1 MEILVVD
8 DGSTDDTAQRMK
20 KYGGRIR
27 YLWKPNGGQA
37 SAFNFGLRRAS
48 GEIVTLLDAD
58 DYWLPGKLQRVA
70 EEFDKHPDAGMVYH
84 KVREFHS
91 QRGVFE
97 DGGSPLL
104 SGFLPSNAKDL
115 LSYVLYPTSFLAF
128 RRNALQPLLPIPEKL
143 TIQADAHLSGLIVFL
158 APIVACQSVW
168 RCTECMDKTF
178 SPTRPEPTN
187 RVTNCASEPG
197 AC

>member
-8 DGSTDDTAQRMK
+8 DGSTDDTAQRVK

-91 QRGVFE
+91 QRGVLRME
-97 DGGSPLL
+97 D
-104 SGFLPSNAKDL
+104 LPFF
-115 LSYVLYPTSFLAF
+115 PAF
-128 RRNALQPLLPIPEKL
+128 FR
-143 TIQADAHLSGLIVFL
+143 
-158 APIVACQSVW
+158 
-168 RCTECMDKTF
+168 
-178 SPTRPEPTN
+178 PTRKT
-187 RVTNCASEPG
+187 C
-197 AC
+197 